1 MEFDH
6 TNPISLGHSRRNV
19 VSTTRGTPRSFRF
32 VYMLGGVSKTSLCD
46 RERRSPMT
54 RESPANLIRKEVW
67 ELMTITERIHS
78 AMADGLKLTENEKRL
93 LKMSDSELLASV
105 SDN

>member
-1 MEFDH
+1 
-6 TNPISLGHSRRNV
+6 
-19 VSTTRGTPRSFRF
+19 
-32 VYMLGGVSKTSLCD
+32 
-46 RERRSPMT
+46 MT

-78 AMADGLKLTENEKRL
+78 AMADGLQLTENEKRL